1 MGKAGALLG
10 IVLILVVGTVFFA
23 PFFPGT
29 FALRLTEQE
38 SGRLLFSKT
47 VQAQDVVIFNWI
59 HSFEHIPWREEYTIE
74 ADGGFL
80 LHTIEVAGFGAGIPA
95 NKGTVSVEEGMVVM
109 HSIEERFDHFAWI
122 HSQTALT
129 SITIEGGTFINGVD
143 VEHHLPVA
151 LHTKGTENLWQRYRW
166 MR

>member
-1 MGKAGALLG
+1 MVRSVGAIC
-10 IVLILVVGTVFFA
+10 IVLTLVVGTVLFA
-23 PFFPGT
+23 PLFPGS

-38 SGRLLFSKT
+38 SGRLLFCHA
-47 VQAQDVVIFNWI
+47 VRVHDVVVFNWI

-74 ADGGFL
+74 ADGSFL

-95 NKGTVSVEEGMVVM
+95 NKGTVSVEDGMVVM
-109 HSIEERFDHFAWI
+109 RSIEERFEHFTWL
-122 HSQTALT
+122 HSQTALP
-129 SITIEGGTFINGVD
+129 SITIEGSTFINGVD

-151 LHTKGTENLWQRYRW
+151 LQVKGTENLWQRYRW